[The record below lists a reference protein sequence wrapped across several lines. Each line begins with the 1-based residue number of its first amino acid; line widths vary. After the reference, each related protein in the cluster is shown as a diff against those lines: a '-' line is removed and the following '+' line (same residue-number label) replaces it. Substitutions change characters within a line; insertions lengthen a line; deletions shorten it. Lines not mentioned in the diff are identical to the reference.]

1 MGAIIKTKQ
10 DVMEILHQNRD
21 RLKSLGVCRIGLFG
35 SFVREE
41 QLDDSDIDLSTWNLM
56 WDRKPLMPL
65 WSCPFI

>member
-41 QLDDSDIDLSTWNLM
+41 QLDDSDINLY
-56 WDRKPLMPL
+56 
-65 WSCPFI
+65 